1 MKYNMARI
9 TVKIEDGM
17 VQAVEE
23 IPADV
28 TIEVRNHDV
37 GGVGEKVITKD
48 EKGRSC
54 EIREW
59 RAPEYYSNQNR
70 AHQSLKTNTASTGL
84 LRAGLT
90 QYSLGVT
97 GSRPP

>member
-1 MKYNMARI
+1 MAKI

-17 VQAVEE
+17 VQAVEG

-28 TIEVRNHDV
+28 TIEVRNYDV
-37 GGVGEKVITKD
+37 GGVDEKVITED

-59 RAPEYYSNQNR
+59 HAPE
-70 AHQSLKTNTASTGL
+70 
-84 LRAGLT
+84 
-90 QYSLGVT
+90 
-97 GSRPP
+97 